1 MVIAMTRSTMVAFYK
16 SFCLPILVLMSLSGC
31 SLLEVKLDSQ
41 VTPLTQQE
49 LNTRLHTREYAL
61 QFFTQVEQTADTL
74 KSGYPATDTLHQ
86 SYILLWKINAEEGL
100 ARAAYQ
106 VSSTAALIDS
116 WVFTQQMTDYF
127 SQGPGREQ
135 FESTLA
141 SDASQ
146 ALLTQVEQ
154 LASALLKNSS
164 YKSSQQFVRE
174 FATQH
179 PFTDLKFNP
188 TPAYRAWLKANDI
201 NEDEAIT
208 TLGTMPEA
216 LGDVSDRLSLI
227 SEQTPKIMSWKAE
240 LIALNSSISG
250 EDLSQTL
257 ASMKATSEAFQDF
270 VKNNP
275 EYMKNL
281 AEQMAIEL
289 QPLVADIDQK
299 TSRQMSKL
307 DEQRAALEAMVARE
321 RVELFA
327 MIEREREALNKM
339 VTQERVSFT
348 QDMDKLSQDVVALA
362 MDKLVEL
369 IKSVIIYFVLF
380 IAVIFFAPL
389 GLGYALG
396 KRAQRKSN

>member
-1 MVIAMTRSTMVAFYK
+1 
-16 SFCLPILVLMSLSGC
+16 
-31 SLLEVKLDSQ
+31 

-74 KSGYPATDTLHQ
+74 KSRYPATDTLHQ

-106 VSSTAALIDS
+106 VSPTAALIDS
-116 WVFTQQMTDYF
+116 WVFTQQMADYF

-135 FESTLA
+135 FELALA

-154 LASALLKNSS
+154 LASDLLKNSS
-164 YKSSQQFVRE
+164 YKSSEQFVRE

-240 LIALNSSISG
+240 LIALNSHISG

-289 QPLVADIDQK
+289 RPLVVDIDQK